1 MADHPLTAESVP
13 MSAETRGHAIK
24 KRMEDLELG
33 PVRLAAEAGLNRKTV
48 ARALEGSASERSF
61 RDLEDA
67 LSRLERRIDGPSI
80 EAEPVPRQSGNGDDK
95 IVFRL
100 TGLYGADE
108 VIIEAPRD
116 MIAEAEAA
124 VARLLRGE
132 TPSEGTSGQ

>member
-1 MADHPLTAESVP
+1 

-33 PVRLAAEAGLNRKTV
+33 PVRLAAAAGLNRKTV
-48 ARALEGSASERSF
+48 ARALEGSASDRTY

-67 LSRLERRIDGPSI
+67 LTVLERRIDGPDG
-80 EAEPVPRQSGNGDDK
+80 EETVVPRQSGNGDDK
-95 IVFRL
+95 IIFRL
-100 TGLYGADE
+100 TGVYGADE

-132 TPSEGTSGQ
+132 TPPESTSAE